1 MRYIKIIGLSQNM
14 PINQLKA
21 GAILSYV
28 SIGLNNIVG
37 LLYTPF
43 MLRMLGQN
51 EYGLYSLVASVVSYL
66 TVLDLGFANAIVRY
80 TAKFRAEG
88 KIREQYGLFGM
99 FLILYTGIGIIAFLL
114 GLGIYFNVDRLFDAA
129 MTTEDLEKIRVMML
143 LMCFNLAFTFPMS
156 IWGAIITAYEDFV
169 FQKLVNIAR
178 IVLNPL
184 VMVALLLLGYKAI
197 AMVVVITL
205 FNVLTLCIN
214 AWYCFHKIRIKVCFG
229 KFRWGFLREISVYS
243 LWIFLDAIVSRFY
256 SSVGQIV
263 LGIYRGA
270 SAVAVYALAI
280 QLKSLFSSF
289 STALNSVLLPKM
301 TALASKEN
309 SEKEISDLFIRISRL
324 QYFVMSFILVGFI
337 IFGKEFIILW
347 GGAEYV
353 QTYYISLIILIPFS
367 IDLISNVGITVL
379 QAKNKLK
386 YRSIPMIIG
395 SVIGF
400 ILAFPFTDRFG
411 IYGCAW
417 AISISIFLS
426 NALASNIV
434 FYKIGKIDVI
444 RYWKEVTSM
453 LWLPIVAII
462 ACFVLKET
470 FPIISV
476 GDLCIAI
483 LLFSMIYL
491 LCCFVWNMNS
501 AEKKVVMSLVN
512 RKLSI
517 K

>member
-1 MRYIKIIGLSQNM
+1 M
-14 PINQLKA
+14 PINQLKV

-80 TAKFRAEG
+80 TSKFRAEG
-88 KIREQYGLFGM
+88 KVREQYELFGM
-99 FLILYTGIGIIAFLL
+99 FLILYTGIGIVAFLL
-114 GLGIYFNVDRLFDAA
+114 GLGIYFNVERLFDTT
-129 MTTEDLEKIRVMML
+129 MTVADLRKIHIMML

-156 IWGAIITAYEDFV
+156 IWGAIITAYENFV

-197 AMVVVITL
+197 AMVVVITS

-229 KFRWGFLREISVYS
+229 RFRWGFLREISAYS

-270 SAVAVYALAI
+270 SAVAIYALAI
-280 QLKSLFSSF
+280 QLKSLFTSF

-301 TALASKEN
+301 TALASKEG

-347 GGAEYV
+347 GGTEYV

-379 QAKNKLK
+379 QAKNKLR

-417 AISISIFLS
+417 AISISILLS
-426 NALASNIV
+426 NALTSNIV
-434 FYKIGKIDVI
+434 FYKIGKIDVL
-444 RYWKEVTSM
+444 RYWKEVSTM
-453 LWLPIVAII
+453 LWLPIVSIM
-462 ACFVLKET
+462 ACFVLKGD
-470 FPIISV
+470 FPITSV
-476 GDLCIAI
+476 GDLCVGI
-483 LLFSMIYL
+483 LLFSLIYL
-491 LCCFVWNMNS
+491 LGCFLWNMN
-501 AEKKVVMSLVN
+501 AGEKKMAILFIDK
-512 RKLSI
+512 KLSI

>member
-1 MRYIKIIGLSQNM
+1 M

-88 KIREQYGLFGM
+88 KIREQYELFGM
-99 FLILYTGIGIIAFLL
+99 FLILYTGIGIVAFLL
-114 GLGIYFNVDRLFDAA
+114 GLGIYFNVDRLFDTT
-129 MTTEDLEKIRVMML
+129 MTVADLGKIRVMML

-197 AMVVVITL
+197 AMMVVITS

-229 KFRWGFLREISVYS
+229 RFRWGFLREISVYS

-270 SAVAVYALAI
+270 SAVAIYALAI
-280 QLKSLFSSF
+280 QLKSLFTSF

-301 TALASKEN
+301 TALASKEG

-337 IFGKEFIILW
+337 IFGKEFITLW

-379 QAKNKLK
+379 QAKNKLR

-434 FYKIGKIDVI
+434 FYRIGKIDVL
-444 RYWKEVTSM
+444 RYWKEIATM
-453 LWLPIVAII
+453 LWLPIVAIVI
-462 ACFVLKET
+462 CCYLKSYVDIST
-470 FPIISV
+470 VQSLCVSIVVFSIIYIPLNII
-476 GDLCIAI
+476 G
-483 LLFSMIYL
+483 
-491 LCCFVWNMNS
+491 NMNMQ
-501 AEKKVVMSLVN
+501 ERKYIFLLVGH
-512 RKLSI
+512 I

>member
-1 MRYIKIIGLSQNM
+1 M

-88 KIREQYGLFGM
+88 KVREQYDLFGM

-129 MTTEDLEKIRVMML
+129 MTAEDLRKIRVMML
-143 LMCFNLAFTFPMS
+143 LMCLNLAFTFPMS

-229 KFRWGFLREISVYS
+229 RFRWGFLREISVYS

-270 SAVAVYALAI
+270 SAVAIYALAI
-280 QLKSLFSSF
+280 QLKSLFTSF

-301 TALASKEN
+301 TALASKEG

-337 IFGKEFIILW
+337 IFGKEFITLW
-347 GGAEYV
+347 GGEEYV
-353 QTYYISLIILIPFS
+353 QTYYVSLIILIPFS

-379 QAKNKLK
+379 QAKNKLR
-386 YRSIPMIIG
+386 YRSIPMIVG

-434 FYKIGKIDVI
+434 FYKIGKIDVL
-444 RYWKEVTSM
+444 RYWKEVVSM
-453 LWLPIVAII
+453 LWLPVVAIAI
-462 ACFVLKET
+462 CFYLKSY
-470 FPIISV
+470 INISTV
-476 GDLCIAI
+476 QSLCVSIVVFSIVYIPLNVIGNMNAQERNII
-483 LLFSMIYL
+483 LLLYNL
-491 LCCFVWNMNS
+491 PTN
-501 AEKKVVMSLVN
+501 
-512 RKLSI
+512 KLSH